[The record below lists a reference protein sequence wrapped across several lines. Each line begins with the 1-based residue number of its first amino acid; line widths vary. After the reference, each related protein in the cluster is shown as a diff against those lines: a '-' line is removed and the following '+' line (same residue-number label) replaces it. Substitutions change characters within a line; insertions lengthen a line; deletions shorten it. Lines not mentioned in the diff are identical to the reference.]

1 MRTRGFYANY
11 LLWVDQKTTS
21 LQTRGMQNKVLD
33 RQVSLYH
40 GEEETRSMIVKAMTN
55 LFTNGHVTLI
65 PQEQQA
71 KAVVAS
77 TT

>member
-1 MRTRGFYANY
+1 MRFLCKLHLRGRPEVY
-11 LLWVDQKTTS
+11 LTTNK
-21 LQTRGMQNKVLD
+21 RDANKVLD